1 MAVPGPKIVEAMKEM
16 TNQAPE
22 KIRYKVIII
31 LLVGLVAYS
40 TAMRDLNRLQE
51 MVSSIQEVATGWL
64 DAGLVTANA
73 KDKHAGEV
81 SCSSSLLQSDF
92 AADFRWSGRVAPGL
106 AIEIKGLNG
115 EIKAEPATGSDVEV
129 VASKRSNRS
138 DPNSVEIKVVEH
150 ARGVTICAVYPSD
163 DPGRPN
169 TCEPGQG
176 GRMSVRNND
185 VAVDFKVRVPAMVSF
200 EGRTV
205 NGEISAKSLGGN
217 VITHTVNGAIE
228 ISTSGYAQAKT
239 VNGEISAKIG
249 DANWPNAL
257 EFKTVNGAISLD
269 LPGNISTDI
278 KAETFN
284 GEISS
289 DFPLSVQ
296 GRVSRKHLNGTIG
309 SGGRELVLKTLNG
322 SISLRR
328 AS

>member
-1 MAVPGPKIVEAMKEM
+1 MTVPGPEIVKAVKEM
-16 TNQAPE
+16 MTQAPE
-22 KIRYKVIII
+22 KMRYKVIII
-31 LLVGLVAYS
+31 LLVGVAAYS
-40 TAMRDLNRLQE
+40 TAMKDLNRLQE
-51 MVSSIQEVATGWL
+51 LVGSVQEVASGWL

-73 KDKHAGEV
+73 KDTYVGEV
-81 SCSSSLLQSDF
+81 SCSNNILQSES
-92 AADFRWSGRVAPGL
+92 ATEFRWSGRVAPGL
-106 AIEIKGLNG
+106 AIEVKGING
-115 EIKAEPATGSDVEV
+115 DIKAEAANRAEAEV
-129 VASKRSNRS
+129 VALKRSTHN
-138 DPNSVEIKVVEH
+138 DPGSVEIKVVEH

-163 DPGRPN
+163 DSGRPN

-185 VAVDFKVRVPAMVSF
+185 VKVDFTVRVPAMVSF

-205 NGEISAKSLGGN
+205 NGEISATSLGGN
-217 VITHTVNGAIE
+217 VVTHTVNGGIQ

-249 DANWPNAL
+249 DANWPDAL
-257 EFKTVNGAISLD
+257 EFKTVNGEINLD
-269 LPGNISTDI
+269 LPPNISTNI
-278 KAETFN
+278 RAETFN

-296 GRVSRKHLNGTIG
+296 GKIGRKHLNGTIG

-322 SISLRR
+322 SIRLRR